1 MESNAGVGD
10 LANVNL
16 SSPLNPNEVF
26 VYDGSEWVNRVI
38 SVIVSE
44 ERYQFTIG
52 SPLSV
57 TLKNVISSPPG
68 TTGDSDVNAGFVYVS
83 GANASSTTIVGDEFG
98 RTWVTGP
105 DQDISDGN
113 YLIYWSATTVDPAT
127 SGTVG
132 LEMNSEVLD
141 ILQTGYSAIDLSTLG
156 DVNFTSLGGPEGE
169 LPQHLEWN
177 GTQWV
182 NKFEDEQYI
191 EIKNNTGAQLK
202 SGQAIFVSGFSGD
215 KALVGLAKA
224 DSATTMPCIGLVYG
238 NIANSADG
246 LATTFGSSNLDASL
260 SFGGTGPSGPGTTIY
275 VSPTVA
281 GGITVDKPTGASH
294 LIQNVGLILSDTSK
308 KVKVTGVGRANDIPN
323 RDGLLAKGLPVTFHS
338 NFGAPVVS
346 SNSTSLTEVT
356 SITIPGG
363 TLTNH
368 GVEVEIRGRVYGQGQ
383 NLRMSF
389 DLGGTTIM
397 NSQISQGTASVFYGY
412 SMLLKITR
420 TGDNTQFVTAHFLEG
435 GGFDA
440 AAGHGNWSSMHRE
453 GFMYEETSANE
464 GTDLA
469 LDFNVQHSA
478 NASGENFTIE
488 SVVARIIPA

>member
-1 MESNAGVGD
+1 
-10 LANVNL
+10 
-16 SSPLNPNEVF
+16 
-26 VYDGSEWVNRVI
+26 
-38 SVIVSE
+38 
-44 ERYQFTIG
+44 
-52 SPLSV
+52 
-57 TLKNVISSPPG
+57 
-68 TTGDSDVNAGFVYVS
+68 
-83 GANASSTTIVGDEFG
+83 
-98 RTWVTGP
+98 
-105 DQDISDGN
+105 
-113 YLIYWSATTVDPAT
+113 
-127 SGTVG
+127 
-132 LEMNSEVLD
+132 
-141 ILQTGYSAIDLSTLG
+141 
-156 DVNFTSLGGPEGE
+156 
-169 LPQHLEWN
+169 
-177 GTQWV
+177 
-182 NKFEDEQYI
+182 
-191 EIKNNTGAQLK
+191 
-202 SGQAIFVSGFSGD
+202 
-215 KALVGLAKA
+215 
-224 DSATTMPCIGLVYG
+224 
-238 NIANSADG
+238 
-246 LATTFGSSNLDASL
+246 
-260 SFGGTGPSGPGTTIY
+260 
-275 VSPTVA
+275 
-281 GGITVDKPTGASH
+281 
-294 LIQNVGLILSDTSK
+294 
-308 KVKVTGVGRANDIPN
+308 
-323 RDGLLAKGLPVTFHS
+323 LAKGLPVTFHS

-368 GVEVEIRGRVYGQGQ
+368 GVEVEIRGRVYSQGQ

-440 AAGHGNWSSMHRE
+440 AAGHGGWSSMHRE